1 MQDVPFND
9 FREQTYTRVKAQ
21 FDGTKVTALP
31 EAAVFYEQSGYGRV
45 EKNGTLRL
53 AAEEA
58 LYLIA
63 RGKIEIDGWSFDHLL
78 SACAATPGFLRSFT
92 VYRDI
97 RERGYVITT
106 GPQDYRIFPRGQRP
120 GHGQSKFLLRVLS
133 ERDLVDLSVVLR
145 EAQTAANMRKQFL
158 IAVVDDEHELTYY
171 EIRITQP
178 SANADA
184 PAADAAPLLQMSAI
198 LAGMPAYIIEDGSG
212 ITEVLKTHWY
222 GTMLDT
228 TRLFLAPVEAL
239 WLLENNLLG
248 LSPEMTADEYAHHAA
263 AYDPEFTEK
272 MIVYRYLR
280 GIGYSPRTGYKY
292 GHHFRV
298 YTKEGNH
305 SEMLVHACSQDLS
318 LPMSVISRSVRLAH
332 SVKKKMLFACIS
344 ADTLSF
350 IEFARMKL

>member
-1 MQDVPFND
+1 M
-9 FREQTYTRVKAQ
+9 KAQ
-21 FDGTKVTALP
+21 FDGTKVTAMP
-31 EAAVFYEQSGYGRV
+31 EAAVFYEQSGYGRL
-45 EKNGTLRL
+45 EKTGTLRL

-145 EAQTAANMRKQFL
+145 EVQTAANMRKQFL

-171 EIRITQP
+171 EIRLTRP
-178 SANADA
+178 SAAA
-184 PAADAAPLLQMSAI
+184 AIPAVAACTQVSAT
-198 LAGMPAYIIEDGSG
+198 LAGTPAYVVEDGSG
-212 ITEVLKTHWY
+212 ITETLKTHWY
-222 GTMLDT
+222 GTMFDT
-228 TRLFLAPVEAL
+228 TRLFLAPVEVL
-239 WLLENNLLG
+239 WLQENNLLS
-248 LSPEMTADEYAHHAA
+248 LSPEMSAGEYADHAA
-263 AYDPEFTEK
+263 AYDPEFAEK

-280 GIGYSPRTGYKY
+280 GIGFSPRTGYKY

-298 YTKEGNH
+298 YTEEGKH
-305 SEMLVHACSQDLS
+305 SEMLVHACSQDLY

-332 SVKKKMLFACIS
+332 SVKKKMLFACSS